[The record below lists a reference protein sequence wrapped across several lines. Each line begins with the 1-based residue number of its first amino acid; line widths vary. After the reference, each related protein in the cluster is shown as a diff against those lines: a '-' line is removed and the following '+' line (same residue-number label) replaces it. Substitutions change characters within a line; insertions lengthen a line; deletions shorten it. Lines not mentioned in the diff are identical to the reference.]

1 MEILRADKDTSV
13 AFLKQQKERY
23 LMDMDSRIE
32 NLEHRK
38 VALNSLLDRFPVEMY
53 PTVNRYIEFINKE
66 IDGLSKNRE
75 NLEKWSVEK

>member
-23 LMDMDSRIE
+23 LMDIDSRIE

-66 IDGLSKNRE
+66 IDALSKNRE
-75 NLEKWSVEK
+75 NLEKWSVDR

>member
-38 VALNSLLDRFPVEMY
+38 VELNSLLDRFPVEMY

-75 NLEKWSVEK
+75 NLEKWSVDR

>member
-53 PTVNRYIEFINKE
+53 PAVNRYIEFINKE
-66 IDGLSKNRE
+66 IDALSKNRE

>member
-75 NLEKWSVEK
+75 NLEKWSVDR

>member
-23 LMDMDSRIE
+23 LMDIDSRIE

-66 IDGLSKNRE
+66 IDALSKNRE

>member
-1 MEILRADKDTSV
+1 
-13 AFLKQQKERY
+13 
-23 LMDMDSRIE
+23 
-32 NLEHRK
+32 
-38 VALNSLLDRFPVEMY
+38 MY

>member
-23 LMDMDSRIE
+23 LMDIDSRIE

-75 NLEKWSVEK
+75 NLEKWSVDR

>member
-23 LMDMDSRIE
+23 LMDIGSRIE

-75 NLEKWSVEK
+75 NLEKWSVDR